1 MLLNLHVKNL
11 ALIKEVDVDFTNGL
25 VVLTGET
32 GAGKSLILGS
42 VNIALGKKVEK
53 DIIRKGAEYALV
65 ELTFCIDSRL
75 KEKLEQYDVY
85 PEDENIIVVSRK
97 ITHGRS
103 VSKING
109 ETVSLTT
116 LKNVMDLLIDIHGQH
131 DHQSLLYKNTH
142 LQILDKYA
150 GEEVKELKN
159 TISDK
164 YSQYV
169 EIKKELDKFDMDETK
184 RLRECEFAEFEINEI
199 EAANLS
205 LGEDDEV
212 ENEFKK
218 LSGSEKIMSSLS
230 DAYQIMGYEG
240 NQGVCECI
248 SRVGYDLSEISDID
262 SKLSD
267 LQKQIYDIDDMCKGL
282 AREISDYIDE
292 VNYEPQR
299 VAEVEERL
307 NLINH
312 LKLKY
317 GQSIEKILAY
327 KGEKQAYLDSLNN
340 YNLMREETKTKL
352 DKEMSEL
359 VVLCDKLSSLRK
371 KYAIKLEE
379 TVVKALEDLNFLS
392 VKFKINVSKKENV
405 SANGQDEVEFL
416 ISTNPGEE
424 VKSLAKVASGGELS
438 RIMLAIKS
446 ILAGEDE
453 PDEGTVKW
461 GVSTSRSYFPK
472 DNSKYFNDCELS
484 LVDWLRQF
492 TDGTVYEQDLRG
504 WLGRVVFSGEEALKK
519 ANVLSGGEKVRCMLA
534 KMMMKDANVLVFD
547 EPTNHLDLESI
558 QALNQGLIQFKEN
571 ILFMRQLCPNH
582 LP

>member
-1 MLLNLHVKNL
+1 MH
-11 ALIKEVDVDFTNGL
+11 
-25 VVLTGET
+25 
-32 GAGKSLILGS
+32 
-42 VNIALGKKVEK
+42 
-53 DIIRKGAEYALV
+53 ALV

-97 ITHGRS
+97 ITYGRS

-164 YSQYV
+164 YSQYI

-453 PDEGTVKW
+453 IDTMIFDEIDTGISGKTAQMVADKLM
-461 GVSTSRSYFPK
+461 GISKEHQVICISHLAQIAAMADSHYLIEKNTDDESTETNIYRLSREDSIK
-472 DNSKYFNDCELS
+472 ELVRIS
-484 LVDWLRQF
+484 
-492 TDGTVYEQDLRG
+492 
-504 WLGRVVFSGEEALKK
+504 
-519 ANVLSGGEKVRCMLA
+519 SGGEITETAIKHATEMKEMAERA
-534 KMMMKDANVLVFD
+534 KL
-547 EPTNHLDLESI
+547 
-558 QALNQGLIQFKEN
+558 GQF
-571 ILFMRQLCPNH
+571 
-582 LP
+582 

>member
-453 PDEGTVKW
+453 IDTMIFDEIDTGISGKTAQMVADKLM
-461 GVSTSRSYFPK
+461 GISKEHQVICISHLAQIAAMADSHYLIEKNTDDESTETNIYILSREDSIK
-472 DNSKYFNDCELS
+472 ELVRIS
-484 LVDWLRQF
+484 
-492 TDGTVYEQDLRG
+492 
-504 WLGRVVFSGEEALKK
+504 
-519 ANVLSGGEKVRCMLA
+519 SGGEITETAIKHATEMKEMAERA
-534 KMMMKDANVLVFD
+534 KL
-547 EPTNHLDLESI
+547 
-558 QALNQGLIQFKEN
+558 GQF
-571 ILFMRQLCPNH
+571 
-582 LP
+582 

>member
-42 VNIALGKKVEK
+42 VNVALGKKVEK

-116 LKNVMDLLIDIHGQH
+116 LKSVMDLLIDIHGQH

-164 YSQYV
+164 YSQYI

-453 PDEGTVKW
+453 IDTMIFDEIDTGISGKTAQMVADKLM
-461 GVSTSRSYFPK
+461 GISKEHQVICISHLAQIAAMADSHYLIEKNTDDESTETNIYRLSREDSIK
-472 DNSKYFNDCELS
+472 ELVRIS
-484 LVDWLRQF
+484 
-492 TDGTVYEQDLRG
+492 
-504 WLGRVVFSGEEALKK
+504 
-519 ANVLSGGEKVRCMLA
+519 SGGEITETAIKHATEMKEMAERA
-534 KMMMKDANVLVFD
+534 KL
-547 EPTNHLDLESI
+547 
-558 QALNQGLIQFKEN
+558 GQF
-571 ILFMRQLCPNH
+571 
-582 LP
+582 

>member
-392 VKFKINVSKKENV
+392 VKFKINISKKENV

-453 PDEGTVKW
+453 IDTMIFDEIDTEISGKTAQMVADKLM
-461 GVSTSRSYFPK
+461 GISKEHQVICISHLAQIAAMADSHYLIEKNTDDESTETNIYRLSREDSIK
-472 DNSKYFNDCELS
+472 ELVRIS
-484 LVDWLRQF
+484 
-492 TDGTVYEQDLRG
+492 
-504 WLGRVVFSGEEALKK
+504 
-519 ANVLSGGEKVRCMLA
+519 SGGEITETAIKHATEMKEMAERA
-534 KMMMKDANVLVFD
+534 KL
-547 EPTNHLDLESI
+547 
-558 QALNQGLIQFKEN
+558 GQF
-571 ILFMRQLCPNH
+571 
-582 LP
+582 

>member
-116 LKNVMDLLIDIHGQH
+116 IKSVMDLLIDIHGQH

-164 YSQYV
+164 YSQYI

-453 PDEGTVKW
+453 IDTMIFDEIDTGISGKTAQMVADKLM
-461 GVSTSRSYFPK
+461 GISKEHQVICISHLAQIAAMADSHYLIEKNTDDESTETNIYRLSREDSIK
-472 DNSKYFNDCELS
+472 ELVRIS
-484 LVDWLRQF
+484 
-492 TDGTVYEQDLRG
+492 
-504 WLGRVVFSGEEALKK
+504 
-519 ANVLSGGEKVRCMLA
+519 SGGEITETAIKHATEMKEMAERA
-534 KMMMKDANVLVFD
+534 KL
-547 EPTNHLDLESI
+547 
-558 QALNQGLIQFKEN
+558 GQF
-571 ILFMRQLCPNH
+571 
-582 LP
+582 

>member
-116 LKNVMDLLIDIHGQH
+116 LKSVMDLVIDIHGQH

-164 YSQYV
+164 YSQYI

-453 PDEGTVKW
+453 IDTMIFDEIDTGISGKTAQMVADKLM
-461 GVSTSRSYFPK
+461 GISKEHQVICISHLAQIAAMADSHYLIEKNTDDESTETNIYRLSREDSIK
-472 DNSKYFNDCELS
+472 ELVRIS
-484 LVDWLRQF
+484 
-492 TDGTVYEQDLRG
+492 
-504 WLGRVVFSGEEALKK
+504 
-519 ANVLSGGEKVRCMLA
+519 SGGEITETAIKHATEMKEMAERA
-534 KMMMKDANVLVFD
+534 KL
-547 EPTNHLDLESI
+547 
-558 QALNQGLIQFKEN
+558 GQF
-571 ILFMRQLCPNH
+571 
-582 LP
+582 

>member
-11 ALIKEVDVDFTNGL
+11 ALIKEVEVDFTNGL

-65 ELTFCIDSRL
+65 ELTFCIDSKL

-109 ETVSLTT
+109 ETVSLIT
-116 LKNVMDLLIDIHGQH
+116 LKSVMDLLIDIHGQH

-142 LQILDKYA
+142 LQILDKFA

-159 TISDK
+159 SISDK
-164 YSQYV
+164 YSQYI

-248 SRVGYDLSEISDID
+248 SRIGYDLSEISDID

-267 LQKQIYDIDDMCKGL
+267 FQKQIYDIDDMCKGL
-282 AREISDYIDE
+282 AREMSDYIDE

-299 VAEVEERL
+299 VVEVEERL

-327 KGEKQAYLDSLNN
+327 KDEKQAYLDSLNN
-340 YNLMREETKTKL
+340 YNLMREEAKTKL

-371 KYAIKLEE
+371 KYAIKLEK

-392 VKFKINVSKKENV
+392 VKFKINVSKKENI
-405 SANGQDEVEFL
+405 SANGHDEVEFL

-424 VKSLAKVASGGELS
+424 VKPLAKVASGGELS

-453 PDEGTVKW
+453 IDTMIFDEIDTGISGKTAQMVADKLM
-461 GVSTSRSYFPK
+461 GISKEHQVICISHLAQIAAMADSHYLIEKNTDNESTETNIYKLSRE
-472 DNSKYFNDCELS
+472 NSIKELVRIS
-484 LVDWLRQF
+484 
-492 TDGTVYEQDLRG
+492 
-504 WLGRVVFSGEEALKK
+504 
-519 ANVLSGGEKVRCMLA
+519 SGGEITETAIKHATEMKEMAERA
-534 KMMMKDANVLVFD
+534 KL
-547 EPTNHLDLESI
+547 
-558 QALNQGLIQFKEN
+558 GQF
-571 ILFMRQLCPNH
+571 
-582 LP
+582 

>member
-282 AREISDYIDE
+282 SREISDYIDE

-453 PDEGTVKW
+453 IDTMIFDEIDTGISGKTAQMVADKLM
-461 GVSTSRSYFPK
+461 GISKEHQVICISHLAQIAAMADSHYLIEKNTDDESTETNIYRLSREDSIK
-472 DNSKYFNDCELS
+472 ELVRIS
-484 LVDWLRQF
+484 
-492 TDGTVYEQDLRG
+492 
-504 WLGRVVFSGEEALKK
+504 
-519 ANVLSGGEKVRCMLA
+519 SGGEITETAIKHATEMKEMAERA
-534 KMMMKDANVLVFD
+534 KL
-547 EPTNHLDLESI
+547 
-558 QALNQGLIQFKEN
+558 GQF
-571 ILFMRQLCPNH
+571 
-582 LP
+582 

>member
-116 LKNVMDLLIDIHGQH
+116 LKSVMDLLIDIHGQH

-164 YSQYV
+164 YSQYI

-340 YNLMREETKTKL
+340 YNLMRKETKTKL

-392 VKFKINVSKKENV
+392 VKFKINISKKENV

-453 PDEGTVKW
+453 IDTMIFDEIDTGISGKTAQMVADKLM
-461 GVSTSRSYFPK
+461 GISKEHQVICISHLAQIAAMADSHYLIEKNTDYESTETNIYRLSREDSIK
-472 DNSKYFNDCELS
+472 ELVRIS
-484 LVDWLRQF
+484 
-492 TDGTVYEQDLRG
+492 
-504 WLGRVVFSGEEALKK
+504 
-519 ANVLSGGEKVRCMLA
+519 SGGEITETAIKHATEMKEMAERA
-534 KMMMKDANVLVFD
+534 KL
-547 EPTNHLDLESI
+547 
-558 QALNQGLIQFKEN
+558 GQF
-571 ILFMRQLCPNH
+571 
-582 LP
+582 

>member
-116 LKNVMDLLIDIHGQH
+116 LQNVMDLLIDIHGQH

-164 YSQYV
+164 YSQYI

-299 VAEVEERL
+299 VGEVEERL

-453 PDEGTVKW
+453 IDTMIFDEIDTGISGKTAQMVADKLMSISKEHQ
-461 GVSTSRSYFPK
+461 VICISHLAQIAAMADSHYLIEKNTDDESTETNIYRLSREDSIK
-472 DNSKYFNDCELS
+472 ELVRIS
-484 LVDWLRQF
+484 
-492 TDGTVYEQDLRG
+492 
-504 WLGRVVFSGEEALKK
+504 
-519 ANVLSGGEKVRCMLA
+519 SGGEITETAIKHATEMKEMAERA
-534 KMMMKDANVLVFD
+534 KL
-547 EPTNHLDLESI
+547 
-558 QALNQGLIQFKEN
+558 GQF
-571 ILFMRQLCPNH
+571 
-582 LP
+582 

>member
-97 ITHGRS
+97 ITYGRS

-164 YSQYV
+164 YSQYI

-416 ISTNPGEE
+416 ISTNQGEE

-453 PDEGTVKW
+453 IDTMIFDEIDTGISGKTAQMVADKLM
-461 GVSTSRSYFPK
+461 GISKEHQVICISHLAQIAAMADSHYLIEKNTDDESTETNIYRLSREDSIK
-472 DNSKYFNDCELS
+472 ELVRIS
-484 LVDWLRQF
+484 
-492 TDGTVYEQDLRG
+492 
-504 WLGRVVFSGEEALKK
+504 
-519 ANVLSGGEKVRCMLA
+519 SGGEITETAIKHATEMKEMAERA
-534 KMMMKDANVLVFD
+534 KL
-547 EPTNHLDLESI
+547 
-558 QALNQGLIQFKEN
+558 GQF
-571 ILFMRQLCPNH
+571 
-582 LP
+582 

>member
-116 LKNVMDLLIDIHGQH
+116 LKSVMDLLIDIHGQH

-164 YSQYV
+164 YSQYI

-379 TVVKALEDLNFLS
+379 TAVKALEDLNFLS

-453 PDEGTVKW
+453 IDTMIFDEIDTGISGKTAQMVADKLM
-461 GVSTSRSYFPK
+461 GISKEHQVICISHLAQIAAMADSHYLIEKNTDDESTETNIYRLSREDSIK
-472 DNSKYFNDCELS
+472 ELVRIS
-484 LVDWLRQF
+484 
-492 TDGTVYEQDLRG
+492 
-504 WLGRVVFSGEEALKK
+504 
-519 ANVLSGGEKVRCMLA
+519 SGGEITETAIKHATEMKEMAERA
-534 KMMMKDANVLVFD
+534 KL
-547 EPTNHLDLESI
+547 
-558 QALNQGLIQFKEN
+558 GQF
-571 ILFMRQLCPNH
+571 
-582 LP
+582 

>member
-116 LKNVMDLLIDIHGQH
+116 LKSVMDLLIDIHGQH

-164 YSQYV
+164 YSQYI

-405 SANGQDEVEFL
+405 SVNGQDEVEFL

-453 PDEGTVKW
+453 IDTMIFDEIDTGISGKTAQMVADKLM
-461 GVSTSRSYFPK
+461 GISKEHQVICISHLAQIAAMADSHYLIEKNTDDESTETNIYRLSREDSIK
-472 DNSKYFNDCELS
+472 ELVRIS
-484 LVDWLRQF
+484 
-492 TDGTVYEQDLRG
+492 
-504 WLGRVVFSGEEALKK
+504 
-519 ANVLSGGEKVRCMLA
+519 SGGEITETAIKHATEMKEMAERA
-534 KMMMKDANVLVFD
+534 KL
-547 EPTNHLDLESI
+547 
-558 QALNQGLIQFKEN
+558 GQF
-571 ILFMRQLCPNH
+571 
-582 LP
+582 

>member
-65 ELTFCIDSRL
+65 ELTFFIDSRL

-359 VVLCDKLSSLRK
+359 IVLCDKLSSLRK

-453 PDEGTVKW
+453 IDTMIFDEIDTGISGKTAQMVADKLM
-461 GVSTSRSYFPK
+461 GISKEHQVICISHLAQIAAMADSHYLIEKNTDDESTETNIYRLLREDSIK
-472 DNSKYFNDCELS
+472 ELVRIS
-484 LVDWLRQF
+484 
-492 TDGTVYEQDLRG
+492 
-504 WLGRVVFSGEEALKK
+504 
-519 ANVLSGGEKVRCMLA
+519 SGGEITETAIKHATEMKEMAERA
-534 KMMMKDANVLVFD
+534 KL
-547 EPTNHLDLESI
+547 
-558 QALNQGLIQFKEN
+558 GQF
-571 ILFMRQLCPNH
+571 
-582 LP
+582 

>member
-164 YSQYV
+164 YSQYI

-453 PDEGTVKW
+453 IDT
-461 GVSTSRSYFPK
+461 
-472 DNSKYFNDCELS
+472 
-484 LVDWLRQF
+484 
-492 TDGTVYEQDLRG
+492 
-504 WLGRVVFSGEEALKK
+504 
-519 ANVLSGGEKVRCMLA
+519 MI
-534 KMMMKDANVLVFD
+534 FD
-547 EPTNHLDLESI
+547 EIDTGISGRTAQMVSEKMHMIAEHHQVICITHLPQIAAMADAHFSIEKSVENETTISTIRRLTEDEQVTELARMLGGVRITDTVLES
-558 QALNQGLIQFKEN
+558 AREMLNLAQNAKK
-571 ILFMRQLCPNH
+571 
-582 LP
+582 

>member
-116 LKNVMDLLIDIHGQH
+116 LKSVMDLLIDIHGQH

-164 YSQYV
+164 YSQYI

-184 RLRECEFAEFEINEI
+184 SLRECEFAEFEINEI

-453 PDEGTVKW
+453 IDTMIFDEIDTGISGKTAQMVADKLM
-461 GVSTSRSYFPK
+461 GISKEHQVICISHLAQIAAMADSHYLIEKNTDDESTETNIYRLSREDSIK
-472 DNSKYFNDCELS
+472 ELVRIS
-484 LVDWLRQF
+484 
-492 TDGTVYEQDLRG
+492 
-504 WLGRVVFSGEEALKK
+504 
-519 ANVLSGGEKVRCMLA
+519 SGGEITETAIKHATEMKEMAERA
-534 KMMMKDANVLVFD
+534 KL
-547 EPTNHLDLESI
+547 
-558 QALNQGLIQFKEN
+558 GQF
-571 ILFMRQLCPNH
+571 
-582 LP
+582 

>member
-164 YSQYV
+164 YSQYI

-392 VKFKINVSKKENV
+392 VKFKINVLKKENV

-453 PDEGTVKW
+453 IDTMIFDEIDTGISGKTAQMVADKLM
-461 GVSTSRSYFPK
+461 GISKEHQVICISHLAQIAAMADSHYLIEKNTDDESTETNIYRLSREDSIK
-472 DNSKYFNDCELS
+472 ELVRIS
-484 LVDWLRQF
+484 
-492 TDGTVYEQDLRG
+492 
-504 WLGRVVFSGEEALKK
+504 
-519 ANVLSGGEKVRCMLA
+519 SGGEITETAIKHATEMKEMAERA
-534 KMMMKDANVLVFD
+534 KL
-547 EPTNHLDLESI
+547 
-558 QALNQGLIQFKEN
+558 GQF
-571 ILFMRQLCPNH
+571 
-582 LP
+582 

>member
-97 ITHGRS
+97 ITYGRS

-164 YSQYV
+164 YSQYI

-262 SKLSD
+262 SKLLD

-453 PDEGTVKW
+453 IDTMIFDEIDTGISGKTAQMVADKLM
-461 GVSTSRSYFPK
+461 GISKEHQVICISHLAQIAAMADSHYLIEKNTDDESTETNIYRLSREDSIK
-472 DNSKYFNDCELS
+472 ELVRIS
-484 LVDWLRQF
+484 
-492 TDGTVYEQDLRG
+492 
-504 WLGRVVFSGEEALKK
+504 
-519 ANVLSGGEKVRCMLA
+519 SGGEITETAIKHATEMKEMAERA
-534 KMMMKDANVLVFD
+534 KL
-547 EPTNHLDLESI
+547 
-558 QALNQGLIQFKEN
+558 GQF
-571 ILFMRQLCPNH
+571 
-582 LP
+582 

>member
-116 LKNVMDLLIDIHGQH
+116 LKSVMDLLIDIHGQH

-150 GEEVKELKN
+150 GKEIKELKN

-164 YSQYV
+164 YSQYI

-184 RLRECEFAEFEINEI
+184 RVRECEFAEFEINEI

-453 PDEGTVKW
+453 IDTMIFDEIDTGISGKTAQMVADKLM
-461 GVSTSRSYFPK
+461 GISKEHQVICISHLAQIAAMADSHYLIEKNTDDESTETNIYRLSREDSIK
-472 DNSKYFNDCELS
+472 ELVRIS
-484 LVDWLRQF
+484 
-492 TDGTVYEQDLRG
+492 
-504 WLGRVVFSGEEALKK
+504 
-519 ANVLSGGEKVRCMLA
+519 SGGEITETAIKHATEMKEMAERA
-534 KMMMKDANVLVFD
+534 KL
-547 EPTNHLDLESI
+547 
-558 QALNQGLIQFKEN
+558 GQF
-571 ILFMRQLCPNH
+571 
-582 LP
+582 

>member
-116 LKNVMDLLIDIHGQH
+116 LKSVMDLLIDIHGQH

-164 YSQYV
+164 YSQYI

-438 RIMLAIKS
+438 RIILAIKS

-453 PDEGTVKW
+453 IDTMIFDEIDTGISGKTAQMVADKLM
-461 GVSTSRSYFPK
+461 GISKEHQVICISHLAQIAAMADSHYLIEKNTDDESTETNIYRLSREDSIK
-472 DNSKYFNDCELS
+472 ELVRIS
-484 LVDWLRQF
+484 
-492 TDGTVYEQDLRG
+492 
-504 WLGRVVFSGEEALKK
+504 
-519 ANVLSGGEKVRCMLA
+519 SGGEITETAIKHATEMKEMAERA
-534 KMMMKDANVLVFD
+534 KL
-547 EPTNHLDLESI
+547 
-558 QALNQGLIQFKEN
+558 GQF
-571 ILFMRQLCPNH
+571 
-582 LP
+582 

>member
-97 ITHGRS
+97 ITYGRS

-164 YSQYV
+164 YSQYI

-453 PDEGTVKW
+453 IDTMIFDEIDTGISGKTAQMVADKLM
-461 GVSTSRSYFPK
+461 GISKEHQVICISHLAEIAAMADSHYLIEKNTDDESTETNIYRLSREDSIK
-472 DNSKYFNDCELS
+472 ELVRIS
-484 LVDWLRQF
+484 
-492 TDGTVYEQDLRG
+492 
-504 WLGRVVFSGEEALKK
+504 
-519 ANVLSGGEKVRCMLA
+519 SGGEITETAIKHATEMKEMAERA
-534 KMMMKDANVLVFD
+534 KL
-547 EPTNHLDLESI
+547 
-558 QALNQGLIQFKEN
+558 GQF
-571 ILFMRQLCPNH
+571 
-582 LP
+582 

>member
-379 TVVKALEDLNFLS
+379 TIVKALEDLNFLS
-392 VKFKINVSKKENV
+392 VKFKINISKKENV

-453 PDEGTVKW
+453 IDTMIFDEIDTGISGKTAQMVADKLM
-461 GVSTSRSYFPK
+461 GISKEHQVICISHLAQIAAMADSHYLIEKNTDDESTETNIYRLSREDSIK
-472 DNSKYFNDCELS
+472 ELVRIS
-484 LVDWLRQF
+484 
-492 TDGTVYEQDLRG
+492 
-504 WLGRVVFSGEEALKK
+504 
-519 ANVLSGGEKVRCMLA
+519 SGGEITETAIKHATEMKEMAERA
-534 KMMMKDANVLVFD
+534 KL
-547 EPTNHLDLESI
+547 
-558 QALNQGLIQFKEN
+558 GQF
-571 ILFMRQLCPNH
+571 
-582 LP
+582 

>member
-116 LKNVMDLLIDIHGQH
+116 LKSVMDLLIDIHGQH

-164 YSQYV
+164 YSQYI

-453 PDEGTVKW
+453 IDTMIFDEIDTGISGKTAQMVADKLM
-461 GVSTSRSYFPK
+461 GISKEHQVICISHLTQIAAMADSHYLIEKNTDDESTETNIYRLSREDSIK
-472 DNSKYFNDCELS
+472 ELVRIS
-484 LVDWLRQF
+484 
-492 TDGTVYEQDLRG
+492 
-504 WLGRVVFSGEEALKK
+504 
-519 ANVLSGGEKVRCMLA
+519 SGGEITETAIKHATEMKEMAERA
-534 KMMMKDANVLVFD
+534 KL
-547 EPTNHLDLESI
+547 
-558 QALNQGLIQFKEN
+558 GQF
-571 ILFMRQLCPNH
+571 
-582 LP
+582 

>member
-116 LKNVMDLLIDIHGQH
+116 LKSVMDLLIDIHGQH
-131 DHQSLLYKNTH
+131 DHQSLLNKNTH

-164 YSQYV
+164 YSQYI

-453 PDEGTVKW
+453 IDTMIFDEIDTGISGKTAQMVADKLM
-461 GVSTSRSYFPK
+461 GISKEHQVICISHLAQIAAMADSHYLIEKNTDDESTETNIYRLSREDSIK
-472 DNSKYFNDCELS
+472 ELVRIS
-484 LVDWLRQF
+484 
-492 TDGTVYEQDLRG
+492 
-504 WLGRVVFSGEEALKK
+504 
-519 ANVLSGGEKVRCMLA
+519 SGGEITETAIKHATEMKEMAERA
-534 KMMMKDANVLVFD
+534 KL
-547 EPTNHLDLESI
+547 
-558 QALNQGLIQFKEN
+558 GQF
-571 ILFMRQLCPNH
+571 
-582 LP
+582 

>member
-116 LKNVMDLLIDIHGQH
+116 LKSVMDLLIDIHGQH

-164 YSQYV
+164 YSQYIEI

-453 PDEGTVKW
+453 IDTMIFDEIDTGISGKTAQMVADKLM
-461 GVSTSRSYFPK
+461 GISKEHQVICISHLAQIAAMADSHYLIEKNTDDESTETNIYRLSREDSIK
-472 DNSKYFNDCELS
+472 ELVRIS
-484 LVDWLRQF
+484 
-492 TDGTVYEQDLRG
+492 
-504 WLGRVVFSGEEALKK
+504 
-519 ANVLSGGEKVRCMLA
+519 SGGEITETAIKHATEMKEMAERA
-534 KMMMKDANVLVFD
+534 KL
-547 EPTNHLDLESI
+547 
-558 QALNQGLIQFKEN
+558 GQF
-571 ILFMRQLCPNH
+571 
-582 LP
+582 

>member
-97 ITHGRS
+97 ITYGRS

-164 YSQYV
+164 YSQYI

-453 PDEGTVKW
+453 IDTMIFDEIDTGISGKTAQMVADKLM
-461 GVSTSRSYFPK
+461 GISKEHQVICISHLAQIAAMADSHYLIEKNTDDESTETNIYRLSREDSIK
-472 DNSKYFNDCELS
+472 ELVRIS
-484 LVDWLRQF
+484 
-492 TDGTVYEQDLRG
+492 
-504 WLGRVVFSGEEALKK
+504 
-519 ANVLSGGEKVRCMLA
+519 SGGEITETAIKYATEMKEMAERA
-534 KMMMKDANVLVFD
+534 KL
-547 EPTNHLDLESI
+547 
-558 QALNQGLIQFKEN
+558 GQF
-571 ILFMRQLCPNH
+571 
-582 LP
+582 

>member
-97 ITHGRS
+97 ITYGRS

-109 ETVSLTT
+109 EIVSLTT

-164 YSQYV
+164 YSQYI

-453 PDEGTVKW
+453 IDTMIFDEIDTGISGKTAQMVADKLM
-461 GVSTSRSYFPK
+461 GISKEHQVICISHLAQIAAMADSHYLIEKNTDDESTERNIYRLSREDSIK
-472 DNSKYFNDCELS
+472 ELVRIS
-484 LVDWLRQF
+484 
-492 TDGTVYEQDLRG
+492 
-504 WLGRVVFSGEEALKK
+504 
-519 ANVLSGGEKVRCMLA
+519 SGGEITETAIKHATEMKEMAERA
-534 KMMMKDANVLVFD
+534 KL
-547 EPTNHLDLESI
+547 
-558 QALNQGLIQFKEN
+558 GQF
-571 ILFMRQLCPNH
+571 
-582 LP
+582 

>member
-453 PDEGTVKW
+453 IDTMIFDEIDTGISGKTAQMVADKLM
-461 GVSTSRSYFPK
+461 GISKEHQVICISHLAQIAAMADSHYLIEKNTDDESTETNIYRLSREDSIK
-472 DNSKYFNDCELS
+472 ELVRIS
-484 LVDWLRQF
+484 
-492 TDGTVYEQDLRG
+492 
-504 WLGRVVFSGEEALKK
+504 
-519 ANVLSGGEKVRCMLA
+519 SGGEITETAIKHATEMKEMAERA
-534 KMMMKDANVLVFD
+534 KL
-547 EPTNHLDLESI
+547 
-558 QALNQGLIQFKEN
+558 GQF
-571 ILFMRQLCPNH
+571 
-582 LP
+582 

>member
-416 ISTNPGEE
+416 ISTNPVEE

-453 PDEGTVKW
+453 IDTMIFDEIDTGISGKTAQMVADKLM
-461 GVSTSRSYFPK
+461 GISKEHQVICISHLAQIAAMADSHYLIEKNTDDESTETNIYRLSREDSIK
-472 DNSKYFNDCELS
+472 ELVRIS
-484 LVDWLRQF
+484 
-492 TDGTVYEQDLRG
+492 
-504 WLGRVVFSGEEALKK
+504 
-519 ANVLSGGEKVRCMLA
+519 SGGEITETAIKHATEMKEMAERA
-534 KMMMKDANVLVFD
+534 KL
-547 EPTNHLDLESI
+547 
-558 QALNQGLIQFKEN
+558 GQF
-571 ILFMRQLCPNH
+571 
-582 LP
+582 

>member
-1 MLLNLHVKNL
+1 MLVSLHVKNL

-97 ITHGRS
+97 ITYGRS

-164 YSQYV
+164 YSQYI

-453 PDEGTVKW
+453 IDTMIFDEIDTGISGKTAQMVADKLM
-461 GVSTSRSYFPK
+461 GISKEHQVICISHLAQIAAMADSHYLIEKNTDDESTETNIYRLSREDSIK
-472 DNSKYFNDCELS
+472 ELVRIS
-484 LVDWLRQF
+484 
-492 TDGTVYEQDLRG
+492 
-504 WLGRVVFSGEEALKK
+504 
-519 ANVLSGGEKVRCMLA
+519 SGGEITETAIKHATEMKEMAERA
-534 KMMMKDANVLVFD
+534 KL
-547 EPTNHLDLESI
+547 
-558 QALNQGLIQFKEN
+558 GQF
-571 ILFMRQLCPNH
+571 
-582 LP
+582 

>member
-109 ETVSLTT
+109 ETVSLTI

-392 VKFKINVSKKENV
+392 VKFKINISKKENV

-453 PDEGTVKW
+453 IDTMIFDEIDTGISGKTAQMVADKLM
-461 GVSTSRSYFPK
+461 GISKEHQVICISHLAQIAAMADSHYLIEKNTDDESTETNIYRLSREDLIK
-472 DNSKYFNDCELS
+472 ELVRIS
-484 LVDWLRQF
+484 
-492 TDGTVYEQDLRG
+492 
-504 WLGRVVFSGEEALKK
+504 
-519 ANVLSGGEKVRCMLA
+519 SGGEITETAIKHATEMKEMAERA
-534 KMMMKDANVLVFD
+534 KL
-547 EPTNHLDLESI
+547 
-558 QALNQGLIQFKEN
+558 GQF
-571 ILFMRQLCPNH
+571 
-582 LP
+582 

>member
-116 LKNVMDLLIDIHGQH
+116 LKSVMDLLIDIHGQH

-159 TISDK
+159 TIYDK
-164 YSQYV
+164 YSQYI

-205 LGEDDEV
+205 LGDDEV

-371 KYAIKLEE
+371 KYAIKLEK

-405 SANGQDEVEFL
+405 SANGQNEVEFL

-453 PDEGTVKW
+453 IDTMIFDEIDTGISGKTAQMVADKLM
-461 GVSTSRSYFPK
+461 GISKEHQVICISHLAQIAAMADSHYLIEKNTDDESTETNIYRLSREDSIK
-472 DNSKYFNDCELS
+472 ELVRIS
-484 LVDWLRQF
+484 
-492 TDGTVYEQDLRG
+492 
-504 WLGRVVFSGEEALKK
+504 
-519 ANVLSGGEKVRCMLA
+519 SGGEITETAIKHATEMKEMAERA
-534 KMMMKDANVLVFD
+534 KL
-547 EPTNHLDLESI
+547 
-558 QALNQGLIQFKEN
+558 GQF
-571 ILFMRQLCPNH
+571 
-582 LP
+582 

>member
-164 YSQYV
+164 YSQYI

-453 PDEGTVKW
+453 IDTMIFDEIDTGISGKTAQMVADKLM
-461 GVSTSRSYFPK
+461 GISKEHQVICISHLAQIAAMADSHYLIKKNTDDESTETNIYRLSREDSIK
-472 DNSKYFNDCELS
+472 ELVRIS
-484 LVDWLRQF
+484 
-492 TDGTVYEQDLRG
+492 
-504 WLGRVVFSGEEALKK
+504 
-519 ANVLSGGEKVRCMLA
+519 SGGEITETAIKHATEMKEMAERA
-534 KMMMKDANVLVFD
+534 KL
-547 EPTNHLDLESI
+547 
-558 QALNQGLIQFKEN
+558 GQF
-571 ILFMRQLCPNH
+571 
-582 LP
+582 

>member
-392 VKFKINVSKKENV
+392 VKFKINISKKENV
-405 SANGQDEVEFL
+405 SANGQDKVEFL

-453 PDEGTVKW
+453 IDTMIFDEIDTGISGKTAQMVADKLM
-461 GVSTSRSYFPK
+461 GISKEHQVICISHLAQIAAMADSHYLIEKNTDDESTETNIYRLSREDSIK
-472 DNSKYFNDCELS
+472 ELVRIS
-484 LVDWLRQF
+484 
-492 TDGTVYEQDLRG
+492 
-504 WLGRVVFSGEEALKK
+504 
-519 ANVLSGGEKVRCMLA
+519 SGGEITETAIKHATEMKEMAERA
-534 KMMMKDANVLVFD
+534 KL
-547 EPTNHLDLESI
+547 
-558 QALNQGLIQFKEN
+558 GQF
-571 ILFMRQLCPNH
+571 
-582 LP
+582 

>member
-11 ALIKEVDVDFTNGL
+11 ALIKEVDVDFTNDL

-97 ITHGRS
+97 ITYGRS

-164 YSQYV
+164 YSQYI

-453 PDEGTVKW
+453 IDTMIFDEIDTGISGKTAQMVADKLM
-461 GVSTSRSYFPK
+461 GISKEHQVICISHLAQIAAMADSHYLIEKNTDDESTETNIYRLSREDSIK
-472 DNSKYFNDCELS
+472 ELVRIS
-484 LVDWLRQF
+484 
-492 TDGTVYEQDLRG
+492 
-504 WLGRVVFSGEEALKK
+504 
-519 ANVLSGGEKVRCMLA
+519 SGGEITETAIKHATEMKEMAERA
-534 KMMMKDANVLVFD
+534 KL
-547 EPTNHLDLESI
+547 
-558 QALNQGLIQFKEN
+558 GQF
-571 ILFMRQLCPNH
+571 
-582 LP
+582 

>member
-150 GEEVKELKN
+150 GKEIKELKN

-292 VNYEPQR
+292 INYEPQR

-453 PDEGTVKW
+453 IDTMIFDEIDTGISGKTAQMVADKLM
-461 GVSTSRSYFPK
+461 GISKEHQVICISHLAQIAAMADSHYLIEKNTDDESTETNIYRLSREDSIK
-472 DNSKYFNDCELS
+472 ELVRIS
-484 LVDWLRQF
+484 
-492 TDGTVYEQDLRG
+492 
-504 WLGRVVFSGEEALKK
+504 
-519 ANVLSGGEKVRCMLA
+519 SGGEITETAIKHATEMKEMAERA
-534 KMMMKDANVLVFD
+534 KL
-547 EPTNHLDLESI
+547 
-558 QALNQGLIQFKEN
+558 GQF
-571 ILFMRQLCPNH
+571 
-582 LP
+582 

>member
-352 DKEMSEL
+352 DKE
-359 VVLCDKLSSLRK
+359 
-371 KYAIKLEE
+371 
-379 TVVKALEDLNFLS
+379 
-392 VKFKINVSKKENV
+392 
-405 SANGQDEVEFL
+405 Q
-416 ISTNPGEE
+416 
-424 VKSLAKVASGGELS
+424 
-438 RIMLAIKS
+438 
-446 ILAGEDE
+446 
-453 PDEGTVKW
+453 
-461 GVSTSRSYFPK
+461 
-472 DNSKYFNDCELS
+472 
-484 LVDWLRQF
+484 
-492 TDGTVYEQDLRG
+492 
-504 WLGRVVFSGEEALKK
+504 
-519 ANVLSGGEKVRCMLA
+519 
-534 KMMMKDANVLVFD
+534 
-547 EPTNHLDLESI
+547 I
-558 QALNQGLIQFKEN
+558 QALQDFIDHCEE
-571 ILFMRQLCPNH
+571 
-582 LP
+582 

>member
-340 YNLMREETKTKL
+340 YNLMREETKIKL

-453 PDEGTVKW
+453 IDTMIFDEIDTGISGKTAQMVADKLM
-461 GVSTSRSYFPK
+461 GISKEHQVICISHLAQIAAMADSHYLIEKNTDDESTETNIYRLSREDSIK
-472 DNSKYFNDCELS
+472 ELVRIS
-484 LVDWLRQF
+484 
-492 TDGTVYEQDLRG
+492 
-504 WLGRVVFSGEEALKK
+504 
-519 ANVLSGGEKVRCMLA
+519 SGGEITETAIKHATEMKEMAERA
-534 KMMMKDANVLVFD
+534 KL
-547 EPTNHLDLESI
+547 
-558 QALNQGLIQFKEN
+558 GQF
-571 ILFMRQLCPNH
+571 
-582 LP
+582 